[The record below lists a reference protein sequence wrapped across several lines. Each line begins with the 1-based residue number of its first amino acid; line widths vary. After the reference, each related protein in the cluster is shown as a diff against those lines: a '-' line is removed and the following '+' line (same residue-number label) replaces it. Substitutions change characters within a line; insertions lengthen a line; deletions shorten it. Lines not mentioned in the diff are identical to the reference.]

1 MRRRGMFWFIAGGV
15 FGACA
20 GVIVAALCAAGARA
34 DECRECKSRG
44 AEWEV
49 GS

>member
-1 MRRRGMFWFIAGGV
+1 MRRRGV

-20 GVIVAALCAAGARA
+20 GVLVAALCAAGARA
-34 DECRECKSRG
+34 EECAACKSRG

>member
-1 MRRRGMFWFIAGGV
+1 MFWFIAGGV
-15 FGACA
+15 FGAW
-20 GVIVAALCAAGARA
+20 VAALCAARARA